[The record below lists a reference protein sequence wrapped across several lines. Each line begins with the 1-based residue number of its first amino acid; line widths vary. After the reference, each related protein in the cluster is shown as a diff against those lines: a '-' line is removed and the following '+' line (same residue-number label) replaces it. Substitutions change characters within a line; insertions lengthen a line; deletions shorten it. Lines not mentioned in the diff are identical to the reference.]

1 MLVCFFIS
9 EIELDFLV
17 KEMIYG
23 LKSIVL
29 GGVEAVLLVGREG
42 EFERLEKEIG
52 LEINVVM
59 NGIREVGALRF

>member
-52 LEINVVM
+52 LEINVAM